1 MNRTGLFGVALATML
16 SGATLIAQTTTNNAS
31 GMFSFQGRLMSS
43 SNTTLADGQH
53 SLTVKIY
60 AKGSGSGSVYSE
72 TDQVTTINGIFSTMI
87 GDNGNGGAKFSTDA
101 NASYEIGLSVDNG
114 SEMSPRIQIGD
125 AISSISA
132 RVAANANAVGGF
144 RVDSTNGTSGLHP
157 NTLVTT
163 DANGR
168 INSSLLGNSVVTSIN
183 GLHGNINL
191 QVSGSGVSTDTTGGV
206 LHLNITGGGSGGG
219 SLTFPFSQN
228 GLSIGS
234 GDVFSLSNAGSGSVG
249 NFTNIGTGSA
259 INATSNLSLVGSG
272 TINATNSGT
281 GSAINASSNSAT
293 SAALRIQN
301 RAAGSMGQAISAL
314 DANGTSTFN
323 VLANGQTTINSTVAN
338 ALNVTTSASGEA
350 ALAVNGGLKVNGP
363 VGTGMVDL
371 SNGSSVVNNVFVK
384 SNSIIMITVTSITGG
399 TTALPLRVS
408 SQGNGTFTVS
418 AIQGALGS
426 LTGNLS
432 FNYLVINQ

>member
-16 SGATLIAQTTTNNAS
+16 SGATLIAQTNTNNAS

-53 SLTVKIY
+53 SLTVNIY
-60 AKGSGSGSVYSE
+60 AKGSGSGSGSVYSE

-125 AISSISA
+125 AVSSISA

-144 RVDSTNGTSGLHP
+144 RVDSTNGTSGLHA

-168 INSSLLGNSVVTSIN
+168 INSSLLGNSMVTSIN
-183 GLHGNINL
+183 GLHGNVNL

-206 LHLNITGGGSGGG
+206 LHLNITGGGSG

-228 GLSIGS
+228 GTIGS

-259 INATSNLSLVGSG
+259 INATSNLSLAGSG
-272 TINATNSGT
+272 TINATNNGT

-323 VLANGQTTINSTVAN
+323 VMANGQTTINSTVAN

-350 ALAVNGGLKVNGP
+350 ALAVNGGLRLNGP

-371 SNGSSVVNNVFVK
+371 SNGSSVVNNAFVK